1 MSSEQPYRIVVAGG
15 GTAGW
20 MTAAALVR
28 FLGPGFSVT
37 LVESEEI
44 GTVGVGEATI
54 PQIRMFNAGLGVDE
68 NAFIAATQAT
78 FKLAIEFVGWTKGG
92 RYMHAFGDVG
102 RPNGGVA
109 FQHSWLR
116 GMAEGVAGPLA
127 DYSLNNAAAL
137 ANRMQRGPARAAA
150 MLPEMPY
157 AFHFD
162 AGLYARFLRSYAEQA
177 GVARHE
183 GRIVEVRRDS
193 GTGDVTALR
202 LERTCDWLN
211 RPSPVRAE
219 PVEALPSTSAS
230 QADSRPSTSS
240 GRTVEVASALAEAAL
255 DDPHEI
261 AGDLFID
268 CTGFR
273 GLLIADALGVGYE
286 DWSQWLPC
294 DRALAVPSARAVD
307 FTPYTR
313 ATAHKAGWQWRIPL
327 QHRTGNGIVYSSDA
341 LSDDEAAAQLLA
353 NLDGPALA
361 DPRPLRFTPGKRRAF
376 WQANVIAVGL
386 ASGFLEPLESTSIH
400 MIQSAVERILKLL
413 PGRRIGEAQRAEYN
427 RQADREY
434 DRIRD
439 FLILHYAANDRDE
452 PFWRARRETPLPE
465 SLAHKIELWRA
476 SGQIVREESDLFS
489 EVAWLQVLAGQGIA
503 AEGHH
508 PLADQPGS
516 AELAE
521 YLDLLAKL
529 TAREVAQMPDHAAFI
544 RQHCAAREE
553 IAA

>member
-1 MSSEQPYRIVVAGG
+1 VSEPSYRIVVAGG

-20 MTAAALVR
+20 MTAAALAR
-28 FLGPGFSVT
+28 FLGSGVSVT

-54 PQIRMFNAGLGVDE
+54 PQLRLFNAGLGIDE
-68 NAFIAATQAT
+68 NAFIAATQAS

-102 RPNGGVA
+102 RDNGGVA

-116 GMAEGVAGPLA
+116 GMAEGVAQPLA
-127 DYSLNNAAAL
+127 AYSLNNAAAL
-137 ANRMQRGPARAAA
+137 ANRMQRGPARTAA

-162 AGLYARFLRSYAEQA
+162 AGLYARFLRTYAEA
-177 GVARHE
+177 RGVVRHE
-183 GRIVEVRRDS
+183 GKIVEVLRD
-193 GTGDVTALR
+193 GETGDVSALR
-202 LERTCDWLN
+202 LDGER
-211 RPSPVRAE
+211 SV
-219 PVEALPSTSAS
+219 
-230 QADSRPSTSS
+230 
-240 GRTVEVASALAEAAL
+240 
-255 DDPHEI
+255 

-273 GLLIADALGVGYE
+273 GLLIAETLGVGFE
-286 DWSQWLPC
+286 DWSRWLPC
-294 DRALAVPSARAVD
+294 DRALAVPSERASD

-313 ATAHKAGWQWRIPL
+313 ATAHGAGWQWRIPL
-327 QHRTGNGIVYSSDA
+327 QHRTGNGIVYSSA
-341 LSDDEAAAQLLA
+341 HLSDDEAASRLLA
-353 NLDGPALA
+353 NLDEPALA
-361 DPRPLRFTPGKRRAF
+361 ELRPLRFTAGKRRAF

-400 MIQSAVERILKLL
+400 MIQSAIERILKLL
-413 PGRRIGEAQRAEYN
+413 PGRHISDAQRAEYN
-427 RQADREY
+427 RQTNLEV

-439 FLILHYAANDRDE
+439 FLILHYWANDRDE
-452 PFWRARRETPLPE
+452 PFWRARRETTLPE
-465 SLAHKIELWRA
+465 ALAHKIALWRA
-476 SGQIVREESDLFS
+476 AGQIVREEADLFS
-489 EVAWLQVLAGQGIA
+489 EVAWLQVLAGQGVA

-508 PLADQPGS
+508 PLADQPAS
-516 AELAE
+516 AQLAE

-553 IAA
+553 LAA